1 MTVSSLLT
9 RNRATLKLLFVGIL
23 SVVMLIPLAMVNE
36 IISDRQQMQRAAEAT
51 IANRWG
57 GSQSIGGLVVLT
69 HEPVAQTDNRSLETH
84 YRWRARVLSE
94 SSISANLITE
104 TRYLGIY
111 EVPVYTAQVKV
122 SGRIDLESLDA
133 LTPDGD
139 ILLWL
144 PLGDVRGVR
153 EVSPLRIGNLE
164 IPAKPLSVTA
174 NHNTGPQFT
183 VPAAQRGQLKADYSL
198 DMKLAGSHS
207 LLFLPLADT
216 TRASLES
223 DWPHP
228 EFVGQFLPIDRTIEA
243 SGVSATWQLL
253 GLNRPFGDQWDM
265 SEMSTQQLNTAG
277 FGMRLE
283 TPVDRFQRSERSIK
297 YGFLFIA
304 LTFFTLFLF
313 EVMTGRPLHPVPY
326 ILTGAALA
334 VFYLVLLALS
344 EYLSYPVAFMVAA
357 SLLVLIV
364 TPYTGVVLG
373 GRRRGVLIGLMMSTT
388 YALLYVLVSSQ
399 HLSLLLGSL
408 ALLMAIA
415 GLMFL
420 TRHVDW
426 YDYGGG
432 EDGGGPDRP
441 DS

>member
-23 SVVMLIPLAMVNE
+23 SMVMLIPLAMVGE
-36 IISDRQQMQRAAEAT
+36 IISDRQNMQLAAEQT

-57 GSQSIGGLVVLT
+57 GNQSIGGLVVLT
-69 HEPVAQTDNRSLETH
+69 HEPVALRDNRSLETH
-84 YRWRARVLSE
+84 YQWRARVLSE
-94 SSISANLITE
+94 SSISADLRTE

-111 EVPVYTAQVKV
+111 EVPVYTAGVEIR
-122 SGRIDLESLDA
+122 GRMDLESLNG
-133 LTPDGD
+133 LQPEGD
-139 ILLWL
+139 ILFWL

-153 EVSPLRIGNLE
+153 EVSALRIGNLE

-174 NHNTGPQFT
+174 NQNTGLQFT
-183 VPAAQRGQLKADYSL
+183 VPAAQRGQLEADYSL

-207 LLFLPLADT
+207 LAFLPLADT
-216 TRASLES
+216 TQASLES

-228 EFVGQFLPIDRTIEA
+228 EFIGQFLPIDRTIEA
-243 SGVSATWQLL
+243 SGVRATWQLL
-253 GLNRPFGDQWDM
+253 GLNRPLGDQWVM
-265 SEMSTQQLNTAG
+265 SEMSSHQLNSAG

-283 TPVDRFQRSERSIK
+283 TPVDRFQRSERSVK

-313 EVMTGRPLHPVPY
+313 EVMTGRALHPVPY

-344 EYLSYPVAFMVAA
+344 EYLSYSVAFTVAA

-373 GRRRGVLIGLMMSTT
+373 GRRRGLLIGLMMSTT
-388 YALLYVLVSSQ
+388 YALLYVLVSAQ

-420 TRHVDW
+420 TRNVDW
-426 YDYGGG
+426 YNYGGS
-432 EDGGGPDRP
+432 EDVTGPNR
-441 DS
+441 SES

>member
-1 MTVSSLLT
+1 MNTSNLFT
-9 RNRATLKLLFVGIL
+9 RNRATLKLLFVGVL
-23 SVVMLIPLAMVNE
+23 SMVMLIPLLMVSS
-36 IISDRQQMQRAAEAT
+36 IISERQEMQLAAEQT

-57 GSQSIGGLVVLT
+57 GSQSISGLVVLT
-69 HEPVAQTDNRSLETH
+69 NTPVALTDKRSLETH
-84 YRWRARVLSE
+84 HQWRASVFSDLA
-94 SSISANLITE
+94 ITVNLNTE
-104 TRYLGIY
+104 MRYLGIY
-111 EVPVYTAQVKV
+111 EVPVYTTQVQIQ
-122 SGRIDLESLDA
+122 GRIDLKWLNSLQ
-133 LTPDGD
+133 PEGD
-139 ILLWL
+139 ILFWL

-153 EVSPLRIGNLE
+153 EVSPLSIGKLE

-174 NHNTGPQFT
+174 STNTGLQFT
-183 VPAAQRGQLKADYSL
+183 LPAAKRNQLEENYSL
-198 DMKLAGSHS
+198 ELKLAGSHS

-216 TRASLES
+216 TRVSLES

-228 EFVGQFLPIDRTIEA
+228 EFIGQFLPTDRRIDAAGVEA
-243 SGVSATWQLL
+243 RWQLL
-253 GLNRPFGDQWDM
+253 GLNRPFGDHWFM
-265 SEMSTQQLNTAG
+265 SEMSTHQLNSAG

-283 TPVDRFQRSERSIK
+283 TPVDRFQRSERSVK
-297 YGFLFIA
+297 YGFLFIT

-313 EVMTGRPLHPVPY
+313 EVMTGRSLHPVPY

-344 EYLSYPVAFMVAA
+344 EYLSYSLAFVVAA

-373 GRRRGVLIGLMMSTT
+373 ERRRGILIGVMMSVT

-415 GLMFL
+415 GLMYL
-420 TRHVDW
+420 TRNVDW
-426 YDYGGG
+426 YNYGSS
-432 EDGGGPDRP
+432 E
-441 DS
+441 